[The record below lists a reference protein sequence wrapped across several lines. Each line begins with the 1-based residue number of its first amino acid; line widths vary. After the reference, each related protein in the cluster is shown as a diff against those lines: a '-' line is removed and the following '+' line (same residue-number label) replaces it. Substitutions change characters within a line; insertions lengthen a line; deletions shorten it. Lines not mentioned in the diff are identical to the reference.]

1 MGFKKAL
8 KNKRNYI
15 YFAVLTFIGL
25 LPFVIEAILSIPS
38 LNAGNGELYI
48 YVTAFITALYFLIGF
63 IWADLYSANIRK
75 KTKNWDGKLEE
86 NVIISAW
93 NRRIPWWFAALVLL
107 ILLIILS
114 IIYTV
119 IGHYP
124 FA

>member
-1 MGFKKAL
+1 
-8 KNKRNYI
+8 
-15 YFAVLTFIGL
+15 
-25 LPFVIEAILSIPS
+25 
-38 LNAGNGELYI
+38 
-48 YVTAFITALYFLIGF
+48 FITALYFLIGF